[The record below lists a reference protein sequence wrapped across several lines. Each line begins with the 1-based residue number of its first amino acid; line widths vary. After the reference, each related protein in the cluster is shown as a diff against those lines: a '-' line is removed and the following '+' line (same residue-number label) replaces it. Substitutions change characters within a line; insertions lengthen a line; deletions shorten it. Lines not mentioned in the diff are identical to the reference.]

1 MKNLTKQE
9 IIKMNEKCENNF
21 EFDIQYYY
29 TTEEK
34 TLVKTVNIDENFSY
48 EIRLR
53 HEKISQDAFD
63 VELVISKYKKL
74 SDKTFQLVSDFN
86 RFKLNKIS
94 KKKFIKTL
102 QESTKLLNDEALNNY
117 INKCNFSEEFPT
129 MSLLDMIEEI
139 SEEKTE
145 EIENITFNE
154 LKKDIEQDTSIL
166 KLDNPSEEITEA
178 KAEAESNIDSPRLEN
193 LINQFKNTKMV
204 EVIEN
209 FCQLKNLV
217 IKDNKN
223 YTMIYKREKNKK
235 RDKMLSEIQFKK
247 KSIRFFINEKHL
259 TEDVKNLSD
268 TEKSSIGEFSYEFPY
283 DVFDNM
289 NQSKILELILN
300 DFKNIIEE

>member
-9 IIKMNEKCENNF
+9 IIKINEKCENNF

-29 TTEEK
+29 TSEEK
-34 TLVKTVNIDENFSY
+34 TLVKMTDIDEVFSY

-102 QESTKLLNDEALNNY
+102 QESTKLLDDETLNNY
-117 INKCNFSEEFPT
+117 IIQCDFNEEFPT

-139 SEEKTE
+139 NEEKTE
-145 EIENITFNE
+145 EENIIFNE
-154 LKKDIEQDTSIL
+154 LKKDIKQDTNIL
-166 KLDNPSEEITEA
+166 KLDNP
-178 KAEAESNIDSPRLEN
+178 AEAEADVEEKRIDSPRLEN
-193 LINQFKNTKMV
+193 LINQFKNTKLI

-223 YTMIYKREKNKK
+223 YTMIYKKEKNKK